1 MLLDIIVAQLEQR
14 SYHSED
20 CSEDSKMVENIELL
34 KILSEMIQVN
44 MEDKK
49 QGDMQAEAQHEMEST
64 IPSLSVGSK

>member
-49 QGDMQAEAQHEMEST
+49 QGDMQAEA
-64 IPSLSVGSK
+64 